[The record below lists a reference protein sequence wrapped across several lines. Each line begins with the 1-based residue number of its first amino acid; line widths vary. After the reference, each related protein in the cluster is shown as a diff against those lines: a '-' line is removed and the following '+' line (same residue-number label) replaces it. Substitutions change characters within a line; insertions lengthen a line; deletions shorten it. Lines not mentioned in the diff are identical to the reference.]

1 MTDPGEYVID
11 TITIRRVLTT
21 DGDGDEI
28 QLSIEGESGLTMR
41 LGMLEL
47 SKDTLLRMVDADDG
61 EEDNNASA

>member
-1 MTDPGEYVID
+1 MTDPGEYVTD

-21 DGDGDEI
+21 DDDEI

-47 SKDTLLRMVDADDG
+47 SKDTLLRMADADDG
-61 EEDNNASA
+61 EEDNNAGA